1 MIKWS
6 RTKRWSMRLIIW
18 YSQKEILILKFIQ
31 VCNSPVGATMRIC
44 KFFWKAL
51 CVWCLWISRA
61 KFVFIAQ
68 LTKISS
74 HIIPIFW
81 VPSIWAYTISKIIR
95 SIKVPFSD
103 IAAFNL
109 VIVQTLSDCLYVISH
124 SDTVCDNSIGVWK
137 CSSKNCTSCRTTY
150 RLTGISILIT
160 DALLCQSVKIW
171 RLHLFISITANH
183 IFSCCVCHQYYN
195 LLFHSCSPFHSHG

>member
-1 MIKWS
+1 M
-6 RTKRWSMRLIIW
+6 
-18 YSQKEILILKFIQ
+18 
-31 VCNSPVGATMRIC
+31 
-44 KFFWKAL
+44 
-51 CVWCLWISRA
+51 
-61 KFVFIAQ
+61 
-68 LTKISS
+68 
-74 HIIPIFW
+74 
-81 VPSIWAYTISKIIR
+81 
-95 SIKVPFSD
+95 PFSD

-195 LLFHSCSPFHSHG
+195 LLFHSCSPFHSMDNVSYLSLHKFSQLHQRVIPPSKENFVSFTKIVPCWFCLYPISPVSPASTSA